1 MNKQITMDEMQYY
14 LEEMVAMELHTPL
27 EEEVYYLLLEGKKVS
42 PDKLGTIKK
51 RMNKWY
57 KVRF

>member
-1 MNKQITMDEMQYY
+1 MNKNITMDEMQYY
-14 LEEMVAMELHTPL
+14 LEEMVSMEIHTPF

-42 PDKLGTIKK
+42 SNQLGTIKN

-57 KVRF
+57 DIKF

>member
-14 LEEMVAMELHTPL
+14 LEEMVSMEIHTPL
-27 EEEVYYLLLEGKKVS
+27 EEEVFYSLLEGKKVS
-42 PDKLGTIKK
+42 PNKLGTIKK

-57 KVRF
+57 EIKF